1 MSLKP
6 LTAPGA
12 KAPVVK
18 PARKAP
24 SVPRPNQCY
33 GYEPGP
39 NGKLIAQD
47 APPDVYSGL
56 QEDTV
61 GPAFYDPKLPDKK
74 GVRLLLEPVDWPAA
88 DALPYALQ
96 TLDFARGS
104 KRDTGFGGKRA
115 AATPGPGHYDPGAS
129 LNTAPEDLASSS
141 LLSQVRRGA
150 LAKSRS
156 KRSTRTAPAGMQRTR
171 QLESAVFRSKT
182 PMVHNRKVKKSPE
195 HKDGFVRKLV
205 AYNMN
210 LEGPLESVDK
220 AMQNLLGMKKGRT
233 NT

>member
-1 MSLKP
+1 MCTVAFRKIRSARRSMTP
-6 LTAPGA
+6 NYPT
-12 KAPVVK
+12 
-18 PARKAP
+18 RKAYVCCW
-24 SVPRPNQCY
+24 SQ
-33 GYEPGP
+33 
-39 NGKLIAQD
+39 LI
-47 APPDVYSGL
+47 G
-56 QEDTV
+56 
-61 GPAFYDPKLPDKK
+61 
-74 GVRLLLEPVDWPAA
+74 LLLTPCH
-88 DALPYALQ
+88 ALQ

-182 PMVHNRKVKKSPE
+182 PMVHNRKVKKSTEPGPGDY
-195 HKDGFVRKLV
+195 KGTPSRGCSV
-205 AYNMN
+205 A
-210 LEGPLESVDK
+210 L
-220 AMQNLLGMKKGRT
+220 
-233 NT
+233 